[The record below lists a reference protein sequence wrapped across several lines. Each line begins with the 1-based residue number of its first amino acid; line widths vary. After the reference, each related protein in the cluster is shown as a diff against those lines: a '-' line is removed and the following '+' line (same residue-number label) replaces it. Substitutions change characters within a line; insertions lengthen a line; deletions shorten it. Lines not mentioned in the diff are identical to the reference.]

1 MTLPVN
7 TLLAQRFL
15 ISQLLREGGMGA
27 IYLAT
32 DLAAGRV
39 CVVKEMLDQFTN
51 PQERE
56 KAIQAF
62 HREADMLEDLRHP
75 QVPELYGHFTEN
87 DRHYLVMEYVDGQD
101 LEALLEQHGQPF
113 SEEEVV
119 GWGIQVC
126 EVLDYLHRRTPP
138 VIYRDLK
145 PANLMLA
152 KDGRVMMVDFG
163 IARFFNPIAVGTMIG
178 TPGYAPPEQYQ
189 GLAEPRSDLYALAAT
204 MHHVLTGRDPRQAA
218 PFHFPLVTSLRPD
231 VSPALGTVLLRALEM
246 DSGLRYQTAAEM
258 LNDLKTYK
266 TQPLTKATHVLPEV
280 KAPKVKPRTGPKPV
294 LAVDVRALD
303 FGKVPASGGLVTR
316 SFVITNPVAASRA
329 SVRLKGSIDTN
340 QPWLTVDPSFF
351 NIGDE
356 IATAQVTLDPT
367 TLPHGW
373 HSGAVTVTSNGGNQ
387 TITVLA
393 EVTAPVLKLTPD
405 RLNLGQVSRGQV
417 RETALF
423 VANTGTATGTL
434 VGTVKSDQ
442 PWIWVATP
450 SFRTMDRHT
459 IPVHIHTSGLPAGLN
474 TGHIT
479 VETNGGKAVVEVSV
493 SIIAPQLHVTPTE
506 LDLGDLMRKQK
517 RILSLKLSNVG
528 EGIMEGQFLPS
539 QPWITCAT
547 DNFKTS
553 GSTLV
558 EIMVEAPEDKAGQMV
573 VESLGILSTGGTIAV
588 PIRLN
593 VLQAGFLD
601 FLQVW
606 WANRNVRFKL
616 RL

>member
-15 ISQLLREGGMGA
+15 ISQLLQEGGMGA

-32 DLAAGRV
+32 DLTAGRV
-39 CVVKEMLDQFTN
+39 CVVKEMLDRFAD

-56 KAIQAF
+56 KAIQTF

-75 QVPELYGHFTEN
+75 QVPEFYGHFTED
-87 DRHYLVMEYVDGQD
+87 DRHYLAMEYVEGSD
-101 LEALLEQHGQPF
+101 LEALLEHHGQPF

-189 GLAEPRSDLYALAAT
+189 GLAEPRSDLYLLAAT
-204 MHHVLTGRDPRQAA
+204 MHHLLTGRDPRQAP
-218 PFHFPLVTSLRPD
+218 PFRFPPVTSLRPD
-231 VSPALGTVLLRALEM
+231 VSPQLDAILQRALEM
-246 DSGLRYQTAAEM
+246 DPDLRYQTATEV

-266 TQPLTKATHVLPEV
+266 TQPPTKATHVLPEAE
-280 KAPKVKPRTGPKPV
+280 APKVKPSTGPTPV

-303 FGKVPASGGLVTR
+303 FGKVPTNGGPVTR
-316 SFVITNPVAASRA
+316 SFVITNPVAASRH
-329 SVRLKGSIDTN
+329 SVRLKGSVDTN
-340 QPWLTVDPSFF
+340 QPWLTVDLSAF
-351 NIGDE
+351 NIGNE
-356 IATAQVTLDPT
+356 MATVQVSLDPT
-367 TLPHGW
+367 SLTHGR
-373 HSGAVTVTSNGGNQ
+373 HSGAVTVTSSGGSQ
-387 TITVLA
+387 TITVLVD
-393 EVTAPVLKLTPD
+393 VTAPVLKVTPD
-405 RLNLGQVSRGQV
+405 RLDLGQVSRGQV

-423 VANTGTATGTL
+423 VANVGTATGTL

-442 PWIWVATP
+442 PWIRVATP

-459 IPVHIHTSGLPAGLN
+459 IPVHVCTSGLPAGLN
-474 TGHIT
+474 TGHVT
-479 VETNGGKAVVEVSV
+479 VETNGGRAVIEVSLSV
-493 SIIAPQLHVTPTE
+493 IAPRLQVTPAE
-506 LDLGDLMRKQK
+506 LDFGDLMRKQK
-517 RILSLKLSNVG
+517 RILSLKVSNVS
-528 EGIMEGQFLPS
+528 EGIMEGQLLPGR
-539 QPWITCAT
+539 PWITCAT

-558 EIMVEAPEDKAGQMV
+558 EIMVDAPGDKAGQTVM
-573 VESLGILSTGGTIAV
+573 ESLEIQSTGGTAAV

-593 VLQAGFLD
+593 VLPAGFLD
-601 FLQVW
+601 FLSVW
-606 WANRNVRFKL
+606 WANRNVRFKP